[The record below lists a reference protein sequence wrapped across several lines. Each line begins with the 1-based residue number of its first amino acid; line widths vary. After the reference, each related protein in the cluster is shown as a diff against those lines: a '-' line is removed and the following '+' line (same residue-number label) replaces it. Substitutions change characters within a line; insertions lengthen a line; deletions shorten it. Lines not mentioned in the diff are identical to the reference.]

1 MGKSSNT
8 DYVKYPTLLGTTT
21 SSILVT
27 VGVIYVTVVPVI
39 VDDIIVELVEVT
51 VCCLPLQSVYCVVWT
66 ILNLVIWVVP
76 FTTPHLCVTD
86 IEDEGAIAVLALLG
100 SVILNSKI

>member
-8 DYVKYPTLLGTTT
+8 DYVKYPTLLGTIT

-27 VGVIYVTVVPVI
+27 VGVIYVTVLPVI
-39 VDDIIVELVEVT
+39 VDDIIVEAVWVT
-51 VCCLPLQSVYCVVWT
+51 VYYLPEQSVYCVVWT

-86 IEDEGAIAVLALLG
+86 IDDIGAIDVLALLG
-100 SVILNSKI
+100 KVILNSKI